1 MLAFHVRAFRGHVGH
16 FAVLAVGFLAGF
28 GPLLGYFID
37 HPSMWSSRATSMMNV
52 PPVIP
57 TTWQGWLDDWNIL
70 APLAARNLLGFGV
83 LSSRDTVY
91 FAPFLLPAEAAV
103 LALGGGVLVAWWRH
117 PASFLVLLWGASVVL
132 LSTLLDHTTIPNFA
146 HWAPA
151 FPAFYLAMSLPLS
164 LWLTA
169 LARRSNRA
177 LRVAAA
183 LLVVLLGGDLCVNT
197 YEYLVAYPP
206 RVPPDRSLEALQ
218 GRYLASQGRDTRVFI
233 VGPSW
238 QPLKPEAAAMMAP
251 NTPATDLWY
260 PDRELPLVGDARLN
274 LAFLV
279 YNDVQTSMPVIE
291 RYYPGGTWS
300 DVSTPDGSVVA
311 RSYRV
316 GAAQAMSRYGVQVW
330 IDHGET
336 DAQSGGRTVRH
347 RVSKVGQVPA
357 GSVPAY
363 PARLSWEGQLY
374 VPLGDRPHL
383 VLDGATDPVLHVEGR
398 VTPLGYALPVGAGW
412 RGFRVTATV
421 DGTSPVRLVM
431 RQGDGSAVEVDTG
444 SLLAVEM
451 AVRET
456 AR

>member
-1 MLAFHVRAFRGHVGH
+1 LGVFLTYMLAFHVRAFREHVGH

-28 GPLLGYFID
+28 GPLLGYFVD
-37 HPSMWSSRATSMMNV
+37 HPWMWSSRATSMLNV
-52 PPVIP
+52 PSVIP
-57 TTWQGWLDDWNIL
+57 ATWQGWLDAWNVL

-103 LALGGGVLVAWWRH
+103 LALGGGVLVAWWRQ

-169 LARRSNRA
+169 LARRPNRA
-177 LRVAAA
+177 LRTVAAA
-183 LLVVLLGGDLCVNT
+183 LLVVLLVGDLGANT
-197 YEYLVAYPP
+197 YAYLVAYPP

-238 QPLKPEAAAMMAP
+238 QPLKPEVAAMMAP
-251 NTPATDLWY
+251 TTAAKDLLH
-260 PDRELPLVGDARLN
+260 PNRELPLVGDARLN

-279 YNDVQTSMPVIE
+279 YNDVPASMPVIE
-291 RYYPGGTWS
+291 RHYPGGTWS

-316 GAAQAMSRYGVQVW
+316 GATQAMSCYGVQVW
-330 IDHGET
+330 IDHGKT
-336 DAQSGGRTVRH
+336 DARPGRRTVRH
-347 RVSKVGQVPA
+347 RVSKVGQVPTDSA
-357 GSVPAY
+357 PAY

-374 VPLGDRPHL
+374 VPPGDRPLL
-383 VLDGATDPVLHVEGR
+383 VLDGATEPVLHVEGR
-398 VTPLGYALPVGAGW
+398 LTPLGYALPVGAGW

-421 DGTSPVRLVM
+421 DGMSPVRLLM

-444 SLLAVEM
+444 SLWPS
-451 AVRET
+451 R
-456 AR
+456 